1 MTVLNIGGKRV
12 TVDDSFKSLTPE
24 QQNETVDEI
33 TRSMGGSQPK
43 APVQQEQAPAERG
56 NVKDA
61 GVTWL
66 ENAISGIPVA
76 GPAIQG
82 ASDFLGSNVQGLITG
97 EDPAAIRAGLNERR
111 GARNEAYPASALSGQ
126 VAGNVAAMGGIGAT
140 AAGAEALGVTGA
152 KLLPRALNSATSSAL
167 ISSADTL
174 ARGGDGFDAAE
185 SGVVSGLV
193 GGAIPIVGAGLRSV
207 AGAIGDK
214 VAPTINSVLNPA
226 EEATRRVGVAVGR
239 DRAAGNVITATD
251 DAIANST
258 GVPLLNAD
266 RGGETTRALARS
278 VANQSP
284 EARQTLVKVADD
296 RFADQ
301 GKRAT
306 DVVRR
311 VAGGAV
317 DDIGYQEAI
326 RDTARAVNK
335 PAYDRAFNS
344 PQAQQLYTPRIQEL
358 LQSPSLRRA
367 INKVPKRSADRGAV
381 EGFKEIGNP
390 FTQNSQGAYVLTQ
403 KADGTLVAPTLQF
416 WDQVKRNLDSD
427 IGKFSRSGDKTS
439 MADLT
444 AIKSALVNELDTAV
458 PAYRNARQGAA
469 SYFGAE
475 DSIEA
480 GKKFATQPRMVPEA
494 VKAYEKFSP
503 AEKSGF
509 MTGYASELID
519 RIKAAGDRTN
529 VINSVFKSQSSRES
543 LELVFGARKA
553 KALEAYVRVEDLA
566 DRLRG
571 AMGNSTTARQLVELG
586 LGAGGG
592 YALSGGDLTGAIL
605 GGLAVKGGRAL
616 QNKAETQVMQA
627 VAKMLTSNDAKM
639 IDAAVKHAEQSPK
652 FMQALD
658 RLGTMLA
665 APARGT
671 AIEAGR

>member
-1 MTVLNIGGKRV
+1 MPIVKMPDGV
-12 TVDDSFKSLTPE
+12 QVQFPDDMPADQIKGIIASKFPE
-24 QQNETVDEI
+24 SV
-33 TRSMGGSQPK
+33 P
-43 APVQQEQAPAERG
+43 QAPQAPQRG
-56 NVKDA
+56 NMLDA

-66 ENAISGIPVA
+66 ENTISGVPVA
-76 GPAIQG
+76 GPVLQK
-82 ASDFLGSNVQGLITG
+82 ASDYIGSNVQGLVTG
-97 EDPAAIRAGLNERR
+97 EDPAQIRAGLNARR
-111 GARNEAYPASALSGQ
+111 DARNEAYPAAALSGQ
-126 VAGNVAAMGGIGAT
+126 VAGNIGAMGGIGAT
-140 AAGAEALGVTGA
+140 AGGAQALGITGA
-152 KLLPRALNSATSSAL
+152 KLLPRAVNSATSSAL

-185 SGVVSGLV
+185 SGLVSGAV
-193 GGAIPIVGAGLRSV
+193 GGAIPIVGQGLLSV
-207 AGAIGDK
+207 AGAIGNHI
-214 VAPTINSVLNPA
+214 APSVNSVLAPA
-226 EEATRRVGVAVGR
+226 DEAARRVGVAFGR
-239 DRAAGNVITATD
+239 DRTAGNLLTSTD
-251 DAIANST
+251 DAIARST

-278 VANQSP
+278 VSNQSP
-284 EARQTLVKVADD
+284 EARQTLVKMADD

-301 GKRAT
+301 GQRAA

-326 RDTARAVNK
+326 RETARYVNK
-335 PAYDRAFNS
+335 PAYERAFKS

-367 INKVPKRSADRGAV
+367 IAKVPKRSADRGAV

-390 FTQNSQGAYVLTQ
+390 FTQNSEGAYVLTK
-403 KADGTLVAPTLQF
+403 KADGTFVAPTLQF

-427 IGKFSRSGDKTS
+427 IGKFSRSGDNTG

-444 AIKSALVNELDTAV
+444 AIKSALVKELDTAV
-458 PAYRNARQGAA
+458 PAYRTARQGAA
-469 SYFGAE
+469 SYFGA
-475 DSIEA
+475 DDAIEA
-480 GKKFATQPRMVPEA
+480 GKKFAVQPRMIPEA

-519 RIKAAGDRTN
+519 KIKASGDRTN
-529 VINSVFKSQSSRES
+529 VINSVFKSQASRES

-553 KALEAYVRVEDLA
+553 KALEAYVRVEDIA

-592 YALSGGDLTGAIL
+592 YALSGGDLTGAVL

-616 QNKAETQVMQA
+616 QNKAESQVMQA
-627 VAKMLTSNDAKM
+627 VAKMLTSPDPKV
-639 IDAAVKHAEQSPK
+639 IDAAIKNAEQSPK

-658 RLGTMLA
+658 RIGTLLA

-671 AIEAGR
+671 AIEAGRNQ